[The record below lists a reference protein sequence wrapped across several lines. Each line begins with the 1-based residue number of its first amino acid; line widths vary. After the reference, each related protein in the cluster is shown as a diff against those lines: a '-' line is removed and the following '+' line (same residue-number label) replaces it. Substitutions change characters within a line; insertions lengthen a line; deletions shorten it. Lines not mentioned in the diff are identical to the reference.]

1 MHQVL
6 LEVEGPR
13 KSPKVLNE
21 QIIQIPIFRM
31 VHKTWKQYCTASS
44 LLLYL
49 HRNHNIP
56 PANYFSSQNMYI
68 LKYANPQSIIT
79 LIWPTLSKQLGFV
92 KRDWFN
98 FPLTGVTTFLTRWV
112 SSFLFVLRVVHSYF
126 PGAWVAPSFLVC
138 LSVNEGSVSP
148 EQISTCFNI

>member
-49 HRNHNIP
+49 HRNRNIP

-68 LKYANPQSIIT
+68 LKYAKPTKYYHFNLADSVETIRFCQKR
-79 LIWPTLSKQLGFV
+79 LIQLP
-92 KRDWFN
+92 FN
-98 FPLTGVTTFLTRWV
+98 WGDDVPDKV
-112 SSFLFVLRVVHSYF
+112 SFFFSLCFTSAPFLFLRSSSSTFF
-126 PGAWVAPSFLVC
+126 PC
-138 LSVNEGSVSP
+138 LSVSE
-148 EQISTCFNI
+148 

>member
-1 MHQVL
+1 MIDLRSQGWVFQHDCQWCAGENMHQVL

-49 HRNHNIP
+49 HRNRNIP

-68 LKYANPQSIIT
+68 LENMQNPI
-79 LIWPTLSKQLGFV
+79 
-92 KRDWFN
+92 
-98 FPLTGVTTFLTRWV
+98 
-112 SSFLFVLRVVHSYF
+112 SSQY
-126 PGAWVAPSFLVC
+126 
-138 LSVNEGSVSP
+138 
-148 EQISTCFNI
+148 